1 MADREVQRRL
11 AAILAA
17 DVAGYTRLMEK
28 DSEGTVAAWQDARED
43 VIKPQVADHSGNI
56 VKATINRNMPP
67 TVTINNSI
75 EAMRTDNAS
84 FEILSGAGC

>member
-17 DVAGYTRLMEK
+17 DVAGYTRHMED

-43 VIKPQVADHSGNI
+43 VIKPKVAEYSGKI
-56 VKATINRNMPP
+56 V
-67 TVTINNSI
+67 
-75 EAMRTDNAS
+75 
-84 FEILSGAGC
+84 